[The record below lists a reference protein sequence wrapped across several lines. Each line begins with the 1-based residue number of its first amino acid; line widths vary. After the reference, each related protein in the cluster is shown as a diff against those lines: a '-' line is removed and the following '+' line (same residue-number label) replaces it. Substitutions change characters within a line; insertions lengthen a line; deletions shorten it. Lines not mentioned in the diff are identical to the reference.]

1 MSNKGEIRRQIANK
15 EREKASKEAQ
25 LTDLKEDLRRLKDAS
40 KN

>member
-25 LTDLKEDLRRLKDAS
+25 LTD
-40 KN
+40 